1 MNPIVWKP
9 TQNQIDISQIENFRK
24 LVNAR
29 FNINLKDYYAL
40 HDWSV
45 SNIADFWK
53 AIWGFMAIKTSS
65 DYTQIVDDETKMPGA
80 KWFKGVRFNF
90 AENLL
95 RIRSDKP
102 AIHFKGEDNPVHTV
116 SYNELFDNVK
126 RLASSLKKMGVQN
139 GDRVVGFMPNIPE
152 TIIAMLATTSIGAI
166 WSSSSPDFG
175 VKRLLDRFTQIEPKV
190 IFAANGYFYK
200 GNRFNSI
207 IRTL

>member
-1 MNPIVWKP
+1 MNPILWKP
-9 TQNQIDISQIENFRK
+9 TQNQIDISQIEDFRK
-24 LVNAR
+24 QVNAR

-53 AIWGFMAIKTSS
+53 AIWGFMA
-65 DYTQIVDDETKMPGA
+65 
-80 KWFKGVRFNF
+80 
-90 AENLL
+90 
-95 RIRSDKP
+95 
-102 AIHFKGEDNPVHTV
+102 
-116 SYNELFDNVK
+116 
-126 RLASSLKKMGVQN
+126 
-139 GDRVVGFMPNIPE
+139 NIPE

-190 IFAANGYFYK
+190 IFASNGYFYK